1 MVAITGLVLL
11 REYDDGFGWP
21 SQSRQKERAF
31 RQGFVE
37 EARRMVREWLDP
49 DDSTFDPW
57 GQEEAARLL
66 RQRVRERYRAYRAAY
81 GPGCA
86 GRKTYHLGYLPGH
99 EVPAARL
106 RGRHHALAYI
116 TQAAEQVEDDDAFD
130 KLIVPAWL
138 TAVER
143 WAAAP
148 PSTRIIVPPPRPLTI
163 AVPPKGSPG
172 TAAPEPCGNPN
183 NAAPKSFGL
192 RVDAVCL
199 ADVQPEPVRWLWP
212 GRFALGKLSLIA
224 GEPGLGKSFL
234 TLDMAARVSRGD
246 GWPCDKG
253 TTSTAGGVV
262 LLSAEDDINDTI
274 VPRLIEARADRSRIQ
289 AMRMLYQP
297 MPGLGIGIEKPVPF
311 SLLEHVPQLEE
322 LIRRAAP
329 CRLVVVDP
337 VSAFLGKTDS
347 HNNSEVRGVLA
358 PLSEMAARTGV
369 AVVAV
374 THLNKGQ
381 GSALNR
387 VIGSIAF
394 TAAARAAYVIT
405 RDEDEPARRLML
417 PAKNNLGRDEDGF
430 AYRLV
435 GDPIAHIEW
444 EPAPV
449 VMSAD
454 EAVGARFRTRGP
466 EPDARKDAEAWLLD
480 YLSAGPRSASDVFD
494 AARTDGHSK
503 MTIKRAKTVLGVQS
517 SKERFDGPWMWILP
531 GGGPVMVGG
540 NGATAQEVHEGAQRC
555 LPPET

>member
-1 MVAITGLVLL
+1 MVALPTQVRLL
-11 REYDDGFGWP
+11 EYDDGPGWP
-21 SQSRQKERAF
+21 SQSRKKERAY

-37 EARRMVREWLDP
+37 QARRAVREWIDP
-49 DDSTFDPW
+49 DDATFDPW
-57 GQEEAARLL
+57 GQERAARQL
-66 RQRVRERYRAYRAAY
+66 RLCTRERYTVYGVAY
-81 GPGCA
+81 GPLCA
-86 GRKTYHLGYLPGH
+86 GRKTYHLGYRPGH

-116 TQAAEQVEDDDAFD
+116 TQSWEQATDCDAFD
-130 KLIVPAWL
+130 NMILPAWL
-138 TAVER
+138 TAVEH

-148 PSTRIIVPPPRPLTI
+148 LPTRVIVPPPWPLAI

-172 TAAPEPCGNPN
+172 DAAADPCRNPN

-234 TLDMAARVSRGD
+234 TLDMAARVSRDD

-289 AMRMLYQP
+289 AMRALYQP

-417 PAKNNLGRDEDGF
+417 PAKNNLGRDQDGL
-430 AYRLV
+430 AYRLE

-444 EPAPV
+444 EAMPV
-449 VMSAD
+449 AMSAD
-454 EAVGARFRTRGP
+454 EAVGAGFRTRGP

-480 YLSAGPRSASDVFD
+480 YLAAGPRPASDVFD

-540 NGATAQEVHEGAQRC
+540 RHAQEVHEEAQRC
-555 LPPET
+555 LPPKT